1 MCPRSIILVDLE
13 ALENDL
19 DMLEVSHI
27 LILHHFIVLF
37 NLLWICLSG
46 YEECGLSC
54 LAITLI
60 TILLKCDSAV

>member
-1 MCPRSIILVDLE
+1 MCPMSVILVDLE

-27 LILHHFIVLF
+27 LILQHFIVLF
-37 NLLWICLSG
+37 NLLWICLPG

-54 LAITLI
+54 LAITNYTDNYACTLY
-60 TILLKCDSAV
+60 